1 MKELALDTPFAW
13 YTLWA
18 AIAANFFC
26 RACGALFS
34 GRVQAQGEFFKW
46 VTAVTY
52 ALMAGLTVRLL
63 VLPSGMLSEVP
74 LIFRLCAGAAAMGVM
89 LTQPATR
96 LVPALTTGCIVVLG
110 YGIFK
115 HGLT

>member
-1 MKELALDTPFAW
+1 MSELTLDSQFAW

-18 AIAANFFC
+18 AIGANFFC

-34 GRVQAQGEFFKW
+34 GRVHAQGEFFKW

-63 VLPSGMLSEVP
+63 VLPSGMLGQVP
-74 LIFRLCAGAAAMGVM
+74 LSVRLLAGAAAMAVM
-89 LTQPATR
+89 LTKPATR
-96 LVPALTTGCIVVLG
+96 LVPSLAMGCLITLA
-110 YGIFK
+110 YGVW
-115 HGLT
+115 HSGWA

>member
-1 MKELALDTPFAW
+1 MKELAMDTQFAW

-26 RACGALFS
+26 RACGALMS

-52 ALMAGLTVRLL
+52 ALMR
-63 VLPSGMLSEVP
+63 SEEHTSE
-74 LIFRLCAGAAAMGVM
+74 L
-89 LTQPATR
+89 QS
-96 LVPALTTGCIVVLG
+96 
-110 YGIFK
+110 
-115 HGLT
+115 H

>member
-1 MKELALDTPFAW
+1 MSEWSMDTPFAW

-18 AIAANFFC
+18 AIGANFFC

-63 VLPSGMLSEVP
+63 VLPSGILGQVP
-74 LIFRLCAGAAAMGVM
+74 LWVRLLSGAAAMAVM
-89 LTQPATR
+89 LTKPATR
-96 LVPALTTGCIVVLG
+96 LVPSLAAGCVITLA
-110 YGIFK
+110 YGVWR
-115 HGLT
+115 HGWA